1 MRVLGRVVAIVLI
14 GAVVFAAWWWLRSDA
29 IPPVPNGAPEGSAP
43 YPIPDAAIPAR
54 VKYVHDGDTLFLT
67 DGTKVRLLSIDTPEV
82 GENLE
87 CYGNEATDE
96 LRSLVPDG
104 SRVMILADVQPLD
117 QYGRSLLFVY
127 AEDGKLVNLELIEDG
142 MAEAVVLPPN
152 VLFADELEAAE
163 DYAQAAGAGMWG
175 AC

>member
-1 MRVLGRVVAIVLI
+1 GADRRGRHRGLVVAS
-14 GAVVFAAWWWLRSDA
+14 LRRD
-29 IPPVPNGAPEGSAP
+29 
-43 YPIPDAAIPAR
+43 PAR
-54 VKYVHDGDTLFLT
+54 PERRTGGQRALPHPRRGDSCAGQVRPDGDTLFLT
-67 DGTKVRLLSIDTPEV
+67 DSTKVRLLGIDTPEV

-163 DYAQAAGAGMWG
+163 DHAQAAGAGMWG